1 MIPLQQRSALHP
13 LVEVMPRGPP
23 LTGYMLMLCLRCPA
37 PRVCAH
43 RIAILIR
50 CHVSVTPSQPDA
62 TPRRLHE
69 SSSNTQRQPA
79 ATASSA
85 SGVIRAPRTCS
96 LQSLALMP
104 QFCSLASAF
113 SRPACTGRTRQVCVC
128 RGRRPSGER
137 CCNRRDVLSA
147 DDARPA
153 FVSQPD
159 ASLQAG
165 MRAASA
171 LSDEAAASPAPGRN
185 AQSNATHPPALLLPS
200 FCC

>member
-1 MIPLQQRSALHP
+1 MPSVSSATGVRASALQYSS
-13 LVEVMPRGPP
+13 GA
-23 LTGYMLMLCLRCPA
+23 TC
-37 PRVCAH
+37 
-43 RIAILIR
+43 
-50 CHVSVTPSQPDA
+50 SVTCVTADA

-104 QFCSLASAF
+104 QFGSLASAF
-113 SRPACTGRTRQVCVC
+113 SRPACTGRTRQACVC

-153 FVSQPD
+153 LVSQPD
-159 ASLQAG
+159 ASQQAS
-165 MRAASA
+165 MRAPSA

-185 AQSNATHPPALLLPS
+185 AQSNATTPPPFCSRVSVADAAALQPD
-200 FCC
+200 